1 MKNSL
6 ALSARET
13 VNANHARTSG
23 ASAAQSSLR
32 DYGLFSHF
40 SRHCAAL
47 RAGLITVAAP
57 RLNDVVQP
65 SRGPRQDCH
74 TGAKA
79 HDKKERLFA
88 GLKPR
93 ASTGVHSSVAE
104 HCSRILPSSA
114 GALSSAAAGYSG
126 AARAFGGVLFT
137 AAILAAVLVFTGAA
151 AAQQKKDDP
160 NAKIPRA
167 ADGHPDMT
175 GVWQGGSNRI
185 GTWEEANVDGGFV
198 PGNVPMTPFAIKDK
212 QPPPPYQAWAQKKV
226 DESYARRGVDEPMVR
241 CLPPG
246 VPRTT
251 LMGLFPMQIV
261 QTPKMVVML
270 FEVFHE
276 FRLIPIDAKHPNDLD
291 PSYMG
296 DSVGHWD
303 GDTLVVDVTGFN
315 DKTWLSG
322 VGTIHSEKLHVV
334 EKFTRVDMNTILYED
349 TVEDPVVFT
358 GPWTR
363 HGTIMLRPGT
373 RLQEYECVEN
383 NDDLVR
389 YNEMLKDESVFR
401 RKQ

>member
-1 MKNSL
+1 MKNSFAVL
-6 ALSARET
+6 AL
-13 VNANHARTSG
+13 
-23 ASAAQSSLR
+23 
-32 DYGLFSHF
+32 
-40 SRHCAAL
+40 AAL
-47 RAGLITVAAP
+47 I
-57 RLNDVVQP
+57 
-65 SRGPRQDCH
+65 
-74 TGAKA
+74 
-79 HDKKERLFA
+79 
-88 GLKPR
+88 
-93 ASTGVHSSVAE
+93 
-104 HCSRILPSSA
+104 
-114 GALSSAAAGYSG
+114 
-126 AARAFGGVLFT
+126 AFPAT
-137 AAILAAVLVFTGAA
+137 I
-151 AAQQKKDDP
+151 AAQQNSPDASK
-160 NAKIPRA
+160 NIPRMP
-167 ADGHPDMT
+167 DGHPDMT

-185 GTWEEANVDGGFV
+185 GTWEEANADGGFV
-198 PGNVPMTPFAIKDK
+198 AGKAPITPFAVKTPN
-212 QPPPPYQAWAQKKV
+212 PPPPYQDWAQKKV
-226 DESYARRGVDEPMVR
+226 LESYNRRGVDEPMVR

-276 FRLIPIDAKHPNDLD
+276 FRLIPIDGKHPDDLD

-296 DSVGHWD
+296 DSVGRWE

-383 NDDLVR
+383 NEDLQR
-389 YNEMLKDESVFR
+389 YNEMMNDESTFR
-401 RKQ
+401 RK